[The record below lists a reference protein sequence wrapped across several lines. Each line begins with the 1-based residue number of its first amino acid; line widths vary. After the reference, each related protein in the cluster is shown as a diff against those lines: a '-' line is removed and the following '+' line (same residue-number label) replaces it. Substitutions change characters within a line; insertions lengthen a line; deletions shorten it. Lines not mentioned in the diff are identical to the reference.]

1 MFYGKEQDIPHRFR
15 RLTDLV
21 GMLSRVDG
29 VREELVCEI
38 RDQIRSGTYLTEE
51 KLNEAI
57 HRLLREVMATED
69 EERVS

>member
-1 MFYGKEQDIPHRFR
+1 MFYGNEQDVPLRFR
-15 RLTDLV
+15 RLTNLL

-29 VREELVCEI
+29 VREELVSEI
-38 RDQIRSGTYLTEE
+38 KSQIQSGTYLTEE

-57 HRLLREVMATED
+57 HRLLCDVMAD

>member
-1 MFYGKEQDIPHRFR
+1 MFYGNEQDIPPRFR

-21 GMLSRVDG
+21 SMLSRVDG
-29 VREELVCEI
+29 VREELVVEI
-38 RDQIRSGTYLTEE
+38 RAQIQAGTYLTEE

-57 HRLLREVMATED
+57 HRLLREVMAD